1 MRKYHAY
8 FIIEVW
14 DGCESREDAG
24 FVPAD
29 TFHEAIDYIE
39 EYYGEE
45 LSIVKHLELLDVGLL
60 VMTPGKA
67 REVLDELY

>member
-1 MRKYHAY
+1 MKKYQAY
-8 FIIEVW
+8 FIVEVW
-14 DGCESREDAG
+14 DGHESREDAG

-29 TFHEAIDYIE
+29 TFCEAVGYIE
-39 EYYGEE
+39 EYYGNE
-45 LSIVKHLELLDVGLL
+45 LVLFKHLEILDIGLL